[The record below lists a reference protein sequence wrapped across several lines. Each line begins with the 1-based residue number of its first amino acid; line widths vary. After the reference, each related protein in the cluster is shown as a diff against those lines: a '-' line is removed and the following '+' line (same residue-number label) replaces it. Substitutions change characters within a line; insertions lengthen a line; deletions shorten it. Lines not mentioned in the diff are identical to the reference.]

1 MKDGRH
7 KNTLPK
13 PFLDMY
19 LESMDDP
26 QLLELRDEIA
36 LLDLRINEL
45 TAKVKEGENDQMWS
59 KIRTLW
65 SKFMFAVTI
74 GDVAEQ
80 NKLLS
85 PLNNAI
91 TNGASERLAWNDI
104 ASLVDRRRK
113 LVETESRRLI
123 AAQHMITVEQ
133 AMMIL
138 TMTIGSLQEAVYLYA
153 DQTTAR
159 HILTDAKRRYDQIL
173 SLSGPIQTID
183 GSMGE
188 TPPKQGTPL
197 QAVPRE
203 I

>member
-13 PFLDMY
+13 PFLEMY
-19 LESMDDP
+19 LESMNDP
-26 QLLELRDEIA
+26 QLLELRDEIS

-45 TAKVKEGENDQMWS
+45 TAKVKEGENDQMWE
-59 KIRTLW
+59 KVQALW
-65 SKFMFAVTI
+65 RRFMFAVRT
-74 GDVAEQ
+74 GDLVEQ
-80 NKLLS
+80 NKIIN
-85 PLNNAI
+85 PLNI
-91 TNGASERLAWNDI
+91 LIQTGASERLAWQDI
-104 ASLVDRRRK
+104 ASLIDRRRK

-197 QAVPRE
+197 QTVPRE